1 MIDAV
6 FRPLSDGDRVLLGQ
20 ATLGN
25 VNWNGDRFTLDQVRE
40 TEALAHYLE
49 FDPERGD
56 IGIVAERDGRAVGV
70 AWVFFLPAENP
81 GFGYVDADIPELS
94 LWVHP
99 NARGQGLGRQLLRE
113 LLDASSQRA
122 IDAVSLS
129 VEEGNFARQ
138 LYLSE
143 GFKDVPGSGV
153 NGVMVRQLRR

>member
-6 FRPLSDGDRVLLGQ
+6 FRPLSDGDRVLLEQ

-25 VNWNGDRFTLDQVRE
+25 VNWDGDRFTLDQVRE

-56 IGIVAERDGRAVGV
+56 FGIVAERDGRAVGV

-81 GFGYVDADIPELS
+81 GLGYVDADVPELS

-113 LLDASSQRA
+113 LVDASRQRGV
-122 IDAVSLS
+122 DAVSLS

-138 LYLSE
+138 LYMSE
-143 GFKDVPGSGV
+143 GFEDIPGSGV
-153 NGVMVRQLRR
+153 NGAMSRQLRR

>member
-25 VNWNGDRFTLDQVRE
+25 VNWNGDRFTVDQVRE

-56 IGIVAERDGRAVGV
+56 FGIVAERDGRAVGV
-70 AWVFFLPAENP
+70 PWAFFLPAEDP
-81 GFGYVDADIPELS
+81 GFGYVDA
-94 LWVHP
+94 
-99 NARGQGLGRQLLRE
+99 
-113 LLDASSQRA
+113 
-122 IDAVSLS
+122 
-129 VEEGNFARQ
+129 GNFARQ
-138 LYLSE
+138 LYISE

-153 NGVMVRQLRR
+153 GAMLRQLRR